1 MSRNSFYS
9 RVGGFVIAMSLVFP
23 AVSLAQSAALDEI
36 IVIAQKR
43 EQNLQDV
50 PISVTAFS
58 GDMVDDFGFED
69 TRDIFYQTPNVDI
82 SQFSYSGGITIR
94 GNPTL
99 NNSLAGEGNVALY
112 FDEEYIDNLGPIV
125 AGEDHALGN
134 MGLPQWYGVK
144 FGMNF

>member
-1 MSRNSFYS
+1 
-9 RVGGFVIAMSLVFP
+9 MSLVFP

-82 SQFSYSGGITIR
+82 SQFSI
-94 GNPTL
+94 PVV
-99 NNSLAGEGNVALY
+99 SLFEVIPL
-112 FDEEYIDNLGPIV
+112 
-125 AGEDHALGN
+125 
-134 MGLPQWYGVK
+134 
-144 FGMNF
+144 